1 MEETSVLLLNQ
12 NNKYSDKITIER
24 ELKLNCYHSYIS
36 SFFIKPDLRLKLL
49 SVLFIDL
56 ELNKILMSNTEKN
69 ILIIKFDWWKISCS
83 QAIEGK
89 PFAVPILRILKKVF
103 LKDEVL
109 KSKLLNLINLFQ
121 SYSLE
126 TSIKYKIKAYYKYIK
141 FKNSIVIYILDIK
154 INNQSHK
161 SLNFASMYKTYEKF
175 NRSKE
180 KHFCLNKAKI
190 LCKRPKRNLLILFLL
205 NSSLSFKNTLLLK
218 QLVYAKFRYW

>member
-36 SFFIKPDLRLKLL
+36 SFFIKPNLRLKLL

-121 SYSLE
+121 NYSLE
-126 TSIKYKIKAYYKYIK
+126 TNTKYKIKNYYRYINY
-141 FKNSIVIYILDIK
+141 KNSLIIYLLDIK
-154 INNQSHK
+154 INDK
-161 SLNFASMYKTYEKF
+161 AYKALNFASMYKTYNKF
-175 NRSKE
+175 NKNKE
-180 KHFCLNKAKI
+180 KYFCMNKAKI

-205 NSSLSFKNTLLLK
+205 NSSVAFNKRLLFK
-218 QLVYAKFRYW
+218 QLVYTKFRYW

>member
-12 NNKYSDKITIER
+12 NNKYSDEIIIER

-49 SVLFIDL
+49 SILFIDL
-56 ELNKILMSNTEKN
+56 ELNKILISNTEKN

-83 QAIEGK
+83 QSIDGK
-89 PFAVPILRILKKVF
+89 PFAAPILRMLKKVF
-103 LKDEVL
+103 FNDQVL

-141 FKNSIVIYILDIK
+141 YKNSIVIYILDIK
-154 INNQSHK
+154 INDQAYK

-175 NRSKE
+175 NRNKE
-180 KHFCLNKAKI
+180 KYFCLNKAKT
-190 LCKRPKRNLLILFLL
+190 LCKRPKRNSLILFLL
-205 NSSLSFKNTLLLK
+205 NSSLSFKKTLLLK